1 MYQRSNSRV
10 PPIPQPGPTHHD
22 FLLQQQ
28 LAAAQHQQLAQLQA
42 GAHGLMGGHFP
53 GPPGAAGLSGRNLM
67 ELDAMYVQQMQQQAL
82 AHHAF
87 AQSQGHAAFPG
98 GTHHPG
104 FPGHPLGQPD
114 PRTAKAR
121 TPAPATPKP
130 HASNPFSHTN
140 APSGA
145 GTPKTPTI
153 SVSVP
158 SSLPSFGGGFPPS
171 ASDPLYSMIS
181 AEQKLRERER
191 HLYERSRRE
200 SNHFNQAQSTSRHN
214 QAPSFSNSIFKQ
226 SDLQSS
232 HNFHQ
237 PQPAKVAPVAV
248 DKSIASH
255 YPLDLSN
262 APSRINCENFEPV
275 RVVAPSVQRE
285 LDRIKAEK
293 EKRRQLK
300 AQKTSSTSAAQARP
314 RNASTSSQSSKKAPA
329 PPNSSLPNS
338 VPNPPKAQ
346 LPPQIQSILSQE
358 PAPSSERI
366 SPKIHFPEIG
376 KAEVQEKEKDESQV
390 AGKNESNSNISS
402 STPLLQN
409 HHQSQHLLAQKT
421 SKLTSGAHTTLTQ
434 SKDIIRTHEDYIRCK
449 QERQKVMP
457 PSSNNPDFLSKIYES
472 VLADK
477 MQHHGVE
484 DWLRSMLISESRKN
498 SASSQSSS
506 SRNRLSET
514 GHQMRR
520 RRSSAS
526 SSTTGDRQKVQT
538 ANVWIPPVDQYSNT
552 QDHHSMNAHQQIPR
566 SSVIRSDF
574 SAHWGRGSANL
585 LYHPSHN
592 NLHHFQAAQ
601 NHAQTHLTNSNGL
614 AHSSDN
620 SSKKLHH
627 ENKLPLLTEA
637 IRSTDRTYSSLQ
649 KNKAETLE
657 NLKQQIFRNW
667 NKSGTL
673 PQPKEIFS
681 DSKRPGSPIDD
692 ELRRKRS
699 KSTDKSDPHSS
710 IDRPKF
716 NLTDRIK
723 EELPGPSTTHPNVP
737 KVPKAENEEA
747 EADTLDS
754 SLGALE
760 IVEEPDTPTIGGEEP
775 TTEASLLA
783 NPDTLDADSDDSL
796 TIRKP
801 KTPGRKQREETPQM
815 KIYKLI
821 KRTPCPPN
829 VKKLSCKHTSGE
841 TLLHVAGRRGYLE
854 NIAYYLEMGCDVNAK
869 DNHGFTPLHEAVT
882 KGHLNCVK
890 LLLEQGADP
899 NDQAKDGTRPIHDAS
914 ENGDM
919 SILRMLLSFGAD
931 PTLTCYSGE
940 SAYDLAEEMSDTK
953 AFLKE
958 YLEYLKS
965 GNKNDELPILYEPR
979 DIDHIELFVKESLN
993 LSKRA
998 STDDLPAGIENLK
1011 IFPEEEGLSDQHF
1024 KIEISDN
1031 PLPESYWLTINEK
1044 SDNFILVRDV
1054 KNRLI
1059 PDKIKPVV
1067 LSLEDLIR
1075 QVGKSSLVQLP
1086 DDLPEEVE
1094 LLPLNNET
1102 TNLIGSKFWS
1112 RACA

>member
-477 MQHHGVE
+477 M
-484 DWLRSMLISESRKN
+484 
-498 SASSQSSS
+498 
-506 SRNRLSET
+506 
-514 GHQMRR
+514 
-520 RRSSAS
+520 
-526 SSTTGDRQKVQT
+526 
-538 ANVWIPPVDQYSNT
+538 
-552 QDHHSMNAHQQIPR
+552 
-566 SSVIRSDF
+566 
-574 SAHWGRGSANL
+574 
-585 LYHPSHN
+585 
-592 NLHHFQAAQ
+592 QAAQ